1 VIQQRPQ
8 GNDNNSNDVP
18 TQEAPQGNDNN
29 DGVPTQEA
37 PQGND
42 NNDGVPTQEAPQGN
56 NSNNTTNLV
65 VNGDAE
71 DGINGWTISQGEG
84 FGARSDHEVNE
95 TNHFMGIDTQG
106 VSAYQNIDVAG
117 LSGSRFHFEADQG
130 GWISEDTSEVSVT
143 FLDINGNMVGEKTSL
158 GVQTGER
165 YEAMQNHSIDGII
178 PDDAIT
184 AKIEI
189 DIDREAGRDADGYVD
204 NIVFSVEDGSDTDN
218 IEYTDTDVVFDVA
231 DDIDLD
237 FSDDTLDNLHDISEI
252 NMDNGSAN
260 SIDGITLDDILEMTD
275 DNNTLTI
282 TGDDNDMLNID
293 TNGWEQTTPAIT
305 NADTGMTTYEYAN
318 TSGDIITLNIDEQIH
333 STGM

>member
-1 VIQQRPQ
+1 M
-8 GNDNNSNDVP
+8 GSSYNSYS
-18 TQEAPQGNDNN
+18 TRWRIGFTAEQYL
-29 DGVPTQEA
+29 T
-37 PQGND
+37 
-42 NNDGVPTQEAPQGN
+42 
-56 NSNNTTNLV
+56 L
-65 VNGDAE
+65 NG
-71 DGINGWTISQGEG
+71 
-84 FGARSDHEVNE
+84 
-95 TNHFMGIDTQG
+95 
-106 VSAYQNIDVAG
+106 
-117 LSGSRFHFEADQG
+117 
-130 GWISEDTSEVSVT
+130 
-143 FLDINGNMVGEKTSL
+143 
-158 GVQTGER
+158 
-165 YEAMQNHSIDGII
+165 
-178 PDDAIT
+178 
-184 AKIEI
+184 KIFY
-189 DIDREAGRDADGYVD
+189 AQ
-204 NIVFSVEDGSDTDN
+204 
-218 IEYTDTDVVFDVA
+218 YTDTDVVFDVA